1 MHRHIYKIVNVFND
15 GNYKYHTICE
25 LIGKGEKNQM
35 SDNHTLIKELN
46 IHKNDYVKL
55 HGSLGRVKVIYNT

>member
-1 MHRHIYKIVNVFND
+1 MVTT
-15 GNYKYHTICE
+15 NYKYHTICA
-25 LIGKGEKNQM
+25 LIGKGEENQM

-55 HGSLGRVKVIYNT
+55 HGSLG